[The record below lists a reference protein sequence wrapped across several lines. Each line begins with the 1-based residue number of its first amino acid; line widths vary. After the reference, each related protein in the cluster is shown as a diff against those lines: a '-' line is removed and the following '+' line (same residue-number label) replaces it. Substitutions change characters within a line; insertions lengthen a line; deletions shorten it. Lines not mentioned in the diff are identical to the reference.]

1 MNEERKYYDLGIIF
15 SKKYNTCEM
24 NFRKILYLILHVSII
39 IIFEILFY
47 FTFIIKKEY
56 QVFDYL
62 IKDITHNQYYN
73 LNETTRIA
81 LKNIIKNMTN
91 INYINSRALYD
102 RNNRLNTKNDLF
114 NQSLIIIVFFSV
126 LSITI
131 VFLGRYKKLVK
142 IRYLVL
148 DIFLLLCMI
157 GVFEYIFFTKIIS
170 HIKPISPYELLS
182 NVIKNF
188 EEVNIDN

>member
-73 LNETTRIA
+73 LNETTRIT

-102 RNNRLNTKNDLF
+102 RNDRLNTKNHLF
-114 NQSLIIIVFFSV
+114 NQSLIIIVFFSL

-182 NVIKNF
+182 SVIDNF

>member
-1 MNEERKYYDLGIIF
+1 MDKEEKYYNLGIIL
-15 SKKYNTCEM
+15 SKKYNTCEK
-24 NFRKILYLILHVSII
+24 NFKKILYLILHVSII

-73 LNETTRIA
+73 LNETTRIT
-81 LKNIIKNMTN
+81 LKHIIKNMTN

-102 RNNRLNTKNDLF
+102 RNNRLNTKNHLF
-114 NQSLIIIVFFSV
+114 NQSLIIIAFLSF

-131 VFLGRYKKLVK
+131 VFFGRYKKLIK

-148 DIFLLLCMI
+148 DIILLLCMI
-157 GVFEYIFFTKIIS
+157 GIFEYIFFTKIIS

-182 NVIKNF
+182 SVIEDF
-188 EEVNIDN
+188 E

>member
-81 LKNIIKNMTN
+81 LKHIIKNMTN
-91 INYINSRALYD
+91 IKYINSRALYD

-182 NVIKNF
+182 SVIENF

>member
-1 MNEERKYYDLGIIF
+1 MDKEEKYYNLGIIL
-15 SKKYNTCEM
+15 SKKYNTCEI
-24 NFRKILYLILHVSII
+24 NFKKILYLILHVSII

-81 LKNIIKNMTN
+81 LKHIIKNMTN

-102 RNNRLNTKNDLF
+102 KNNRLNTKNHLF
-114 NQSLIIIVFFSV
+114 NQSLIIIFFFSF

-148 DIFLLLCMI
+148 DIILLLCMI
-157 GVFEYIFFTKIIS
+157 GIFEYIFFTKIIS

-182 NVIKNF
+182 SVIENF

>member
-91 INYINSRALYD
+91 IKYINSRALYD

-182 NVIKNF
+182 SVIDNF

>member
-182 NVIKNF
+182 NVIENF